1 MSNSI
6 NNSNER
12 IVSNFIVEEPSFA
25 VEPFATKTQKNN
37 NVGINSISINNGG
50 NNLRSIN
57 SPAIDIPDM
66 DPDTAIII
74 LMNIFDKNNIHDVK
88 ASAQLLKANNTFNS
102 ELNKEKLAKLKDQIE
117 KIAEEAKKKAVGQTT
132 SDIGLGF
139 SSAAAV
145 FAFIGALAFSIVT
158 LGLGLPALAAATV
171 GLTMSILDVGTRIAK
186 ATNSTYEDANHNK
199 QPLDITLGGMVK
211 RIVEQ
216 VAYDCEK
223 SGVDYPPG
231 STKENRE
238 QKKSELIM
246 ITTLVLNIS
255 ISLACI
261 ACSLVSLKSLA
272 SAGKNIGEATKGT
285 SKNIID
291 AALKA
296 TNLQIDKQAARLTSV
311 VADTAGVVVELANS
325 ATDIAAG
332 VIQLEL
338 AEITKQKMLY
348 ENDIKTISSIVK
360 MIQSDISNN
369 QALIQNLI
377 ETSNK
382 AYEDFSATLS
392 NYYQSQL
399 QVTSKI

>member
-1 MSNSI
+1 MANSI
-6 NNSNER
+6 NNSNDR
-12 IVSNFIVEEPSFA
+12 SISNLIIEKPSFTA
-25 VEPFATKTQKNN
+25 QQLNTNIHKYK
-37 NVGINSISINNGG
+37 NVGIDNISINSGS
-50 NNLRSIN
+50 NNLRSKN
-57 SPAIDIPDM
+57 SPTLDMPDM

-74 LMNIFDKNNIHDVK
+74 LMSIFDKNNIHDVK
-88 ASAQLLKANNTFNS
+88 ASSQLLKANNTFNT
-102 ELNKEKLAKLKDQIE
+102 ELNKEKLTKLKDQIA
-117 KIAEEAKKKAVGQTT
+117 KIAEEAKKKAEGQTA

-145 FAFIGALAFSIVT
+145 FAFIGALAFTVVT
-158 LGLGLPALAAATV
+158 LGLGVPALAAATV

-186 ATNSTYEDANHNK
+186 ATNSTYEDANHNR

-223 SGVDYPPG
+223 KGVDYPPG

-246 ITTLVLNIS
+246 ITTLALNIS

-332 VIQLEL
+332 FIQLEL

-360 MIQSDISNN
+360 MVQSDISSN

-382 AYEDFSATLS
+382 AYADFSATLS